1 MLQHWFSFKRRKNM
15 TPSYSSWLSR
25 WAHSCVMM
33 TAILLIH
40 FFSLLWTMIPQA
52 YVVVGGMETSE
63 PLDSVLTLLP
73 GASSWTIL
81 VALPTLLT
89 GARASI
95 VGGNLRLVEI
105 FNWVEFQMTQS
116 RVAEVGSPSVWA
128 KMPTKVFVRRND
140 AHLLFSRQIRR
151 FWP

>member
-1 MLQHWFSFKRRKNM
+1 MLQHWFSFKRRKNI

-25 WAHSCVMM
+25 WDQSCVMM

-81 VALPTLLT
+81 VALPTPLT

-105 FNWVEFQMTQS
+105 FYWVEFQMTQS

-128 KMPTKVFVRRND
+128 KMPTKIFVRRND
-140 AHLLFSRQIRR
+140 AHLLFSRQMRR
-151 FWP
+151 FCP

>member
-1 MLQHWFSFKRRKNM
+1 
-15 TPSYSSWLSR
+15 
-25 WAHSCVMM
+25 
-33 TAILLIH
+33 
-40 FFSLLWTMIPQA
+40 MIPQA

-95 VGGNLRLVEI
+95 VGGNLRLVEL
-105 FNWVEFQMTQS
+105 FLAPQDNVEPQN
-116 RVAEVGSPSVWA
+116 R
-128 KMPTKVFVRRND
+128 
-140 AHLLFSRQIRR
+140 
-151 FWP
+151 